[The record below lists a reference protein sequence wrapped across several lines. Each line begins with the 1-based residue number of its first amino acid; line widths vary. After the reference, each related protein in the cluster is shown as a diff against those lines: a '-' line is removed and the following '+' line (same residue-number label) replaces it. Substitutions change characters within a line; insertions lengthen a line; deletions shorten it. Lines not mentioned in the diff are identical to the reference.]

1 MKVKPNSLAF
11 KIWFYLALF
20 LTIILFFIWM
30 LQILFLDF
38 YYEWVTKN
46 SMKDIGNYVL
56 ELYNKDSEDIYYNA
70 LSYDNNVC
78 IEIVTNGE
86 MKYSSEAMNRGCLYY
101 VNDEN
106 IINYKEQFTSSNKE
120 TSTYT
125 INNPQLNNKTIIY
138 AVKINENTN
147 AYINASL
154 EPMDRSI
161 IILKQ
166 ELIYVTII
174 VYITSFVVAL
184 YISRNISKPIID
196 MSKGAKKIAE
206 GNYDSPICTDTKI
219 EEIEELAEALNLARI
234 EMGKTD
240 ELRRDLMANVSHDL
254 KTPLTMIRA
263 YAEMTRD
270 LDNESTDKKKE
281 NLNIIIEEA
290 DRLNVLV
297 NDILEL
303 SKNEER
309 KNILEKTTYDLTL
322 QIKTIIKR
330 FKVLSETENY
340 KFIFKRT
347 KPLMI
352 TADEKKIEQVIYNL
366 LTNAVNYTGK
376 DKKIIIE
383 IKENKTYYRVSIKDT
398 GKGIDPEEIDM
409 IWDKY
414 YKNEKNHKRNKIGT
428 GLGLSICKTIL
439 VKHNWNYGVESKK
452 GKGTKFYFDIKKED
466 VNSPKNH

>member
-270 LDNESTDKKKE
+270 LDNESVDKKKE

-290 DRLNVLV
+290 DRLNILV

-330 FKVLSETENY
+330 FKVLSEAENY

-376 DKKIIIE
+376 DKKIIVE

-409 IWDKY
+409 LWDKY

-466 VNSPKNH
+466 VNSQKNH

>member
-1 MKVKPNSLAF
+1 
-11 KIWFYLALF
+11 
-20 LTIILFFIWM
+20 
-30 LQILFLDF
+30 
-38 YYEWVTKN
+38 
-46 SMKDIGNYVL
+46 
-56 ELYNKDSEDIYYNA
+56 
-70 LSYDNNVC
+70 
-78 IEIVTNGE
+78 
-86 MKYSSEAMNRGCLYY
+86 
-101 VNDEN
+101 
-106 IINYKEQFTSSNKE
+106 
-120 TSTYT
+120 
-125 INNPQLNNKTIIY
+125 
-138 AVKINENTN
+138 
-147 AYINASL
+147 
-154 EPMDRSI
+154 MDRSI

-174 VYITSFVVAL
+174 VYLTSFIVAL

-206 GNYDSPICTDTKI
+206 GNYDSPISTDTKI

-281 NLNIIIEEA
+281 NLNIMKKENLNIIIEEA
-290 DRLNVLV
+290 DRLNILV

-309 KNILEKTTYDLTL
+309 KNILKKTTYDLTL

-366 LTNAVNYTGK
+366 LTNAV
-376 DKKIIIE
+376 
-383 IKENKTYYRVSIKDT
+383 
-398 GKGIDPEEIDM
+398 
-409 IWDKY
+409 
-414 YKNEKNHKRNKIGT
+414 
-428 GLGLSICKTIL
+428 
-439 VKHNWNYGVESKK
+439 
-452 GKGTKFYFDIKKED
+452 
-466 VNSPKNH
+466 

>member
-1 MKVKPNSLAF
+1 MKTNSLAF
-11 KIWFYLALF
+11 KIWVYLALF
-20 LTIILFFIWM
+20 LTIILFFIWV
-30 LQILFLDF
+30 LQILFLNA

-56 ELYNKDSEDIYYNA
+56 ELYNKDSSDVYYNA

-78 IEIVTNGE
+78 IEIVTNGNIE
-86 MKYSSEAMNRGCLYY
+86 YTSEAMNRGCLYY
-101 VNDEN
+101 TSDEN
-106 IINYKEQFTSSNKE
+106 ILDYKTQFTSSNKQ
-120 TSTYT
+120 TATYT

-138 AVKINENTN
+138 ALKINENTN

-174 VYITSFVVAL
+174 VYITSFIVAL

-196 MSKGAKKIAE
+196 MSNGAKKIAE
-206 GNYDSPICTDTKI
+206 GNYDTPIFTDSNI
-219 EEIEELAEALNLARI
+219 EEIEKLAEALNLARV

-270 LDNESTDKKKE
+270 LDHESLEKKKE

-290 DRLNVLV
+290 DRLNILV
-297 NDILEL
+297 NDLLEL

-309 KNILEKTTYDLTL
+309 KNILNKTQYDLTE
-322 QIKTIIKR
+322 QIKTILKR
-330 FKVLSETENY
+330 FQLLVETENY
-340 KFIFKRT
+340 KFIFRRS
-347 KPLMI
+347 KPLI
-352 TADEKKIEQVIYNL
+352 IEADEKKIEQVIYNL

-376 DKKIIIE
+376 DKKVIIE
-383 IKENKTYYRVSIKDT
+383 IKENKTFYRVSIKDT
-398 GKGIDPEEIDM
+398 GKGIDPEEIDV

-414 YKNEKNHKRNKIGT
+414 YKNEKNHQRNKIGT

-439 VKHNWNYGVESKK
+439 MKHKWNYGVESKK
-452 GKGTKFYFDIKKED
+452 GKGTKFYFDIAKEN
-466 VNSPKNH
+466 VNSQKNH

>member
-1 MKVKPNSLAF
+1 MKKNSLAF
-11 KIWFYLALF
+11 KIWVYLALF
-20 LTIILFFIWM
+20 LTIILFFIWI
-30 LQILFLDF
+30 LQILFLNL

-56 ELYNKDSEDIYYNA
+56 ELYNKNSDDIYYNA

-78 IEIVTNGE
+78 IEIVTDGE

-101 VNDEN
+101 ANDEN
-106 IINYKEQFTSSNKE
+106 IIDYKEQFTSSNKE
-120 TSTYT
+120 TATYT

-174 VYITSFVVAL
+174 VYLTSFIVAL

-270 LDNESTDKKKE
+270 LDNESADKKKE

-290 DRLNVLV
+290 DRLNILV

-309 KNILEKTTYDLTL
+309 KNK
-322 QIKTIIKR
+322 
-330 FKVLSETENY
+330 
-340 KFIFKRT
+340 
-347 KPLMI
+347 
-352 TADEKKIEQVIYNL
+352 
-366 LTNAVNYTGK
+366 
-376 DKKIIIE
+376 
-383 IKENKTYYRVSIKDT
+383 
-398 GKGIDPEEIDM
+398 
-409 IWDKY
+409 
-414 YKNEKNHKRNKIGT
+414 
-428 GLGLSICKTIL
+428 
-439 VKHNWNYGVESKK
+439 
-452 GKGTKFYFDIKKED
+452 
-466 VNSPKNH
+466 